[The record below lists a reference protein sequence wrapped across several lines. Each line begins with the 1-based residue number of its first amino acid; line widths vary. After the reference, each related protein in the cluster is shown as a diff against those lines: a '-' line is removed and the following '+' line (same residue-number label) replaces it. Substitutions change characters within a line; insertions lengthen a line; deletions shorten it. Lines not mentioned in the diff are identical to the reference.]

1 MGYFHKGHLSLM
13 RQARKECDLV
23 VISIYVNPL
32 QFGPKEDFKKYP
44 RDMKRD
50 KKTAQEAGVDY
61 IFAPDDK
68 EIYHSGYSTYVDV
81 EGTLTS
87 GLCGAFR
94 PGHFKGVT
102 TVCAKLF
109 QIVQPDIAYFGQKDA
124 QQAVVIKRM
133 VEDLNMPLKIKVCPT
148 IREKDG
154 LAMSSRNVYLS
165 AKQRKAS
172 LILSR
177 SLFLAE
183 KMIKKENVLE
193 AKKIKGKIKQLMQ
206 SEPLVNLEYIA
217 VCDILNLEEIAKIKD
232 GTLIALAARLGKTR
246 LIDNII
252 IDLEA

>member
-1 MGYFHKGHLSLM
+1 M

-23 VISIYVNPL
+23 VISIYINPL
-32 QFGPKEDFKKYP
+32 QFGPKEELKKYP

-68 EIYHSGYSTYVDV
+68 EMYPQGYATFVNV
-81 EGTLTS
+81 EGSLSS

-165 AKQRKAS
+165 AKQREAAR
-172 LILSR
+172 ILSR

-232 GTLIALAARLGKTR
+232 GALIALAARLGKTR
-246 LIDNII
+246 LIDNVI